1 MIHKSYLVED
11 NIDAIQNKLVL
22 IYGENIGLINDLKV
36 KIIKKHKGNKILRF
50 YQEDLFNNQDK
61 IYDEINNN
69 SLFEDK
75 KIIFIDNVNDK
86 ILSLIEDVL
95 TKLNNN
101 FIYLFSDLLEKKSKL
116 RNFFEK
122 RKELDIVPCYNDKE
136 ITLEKIIRKKLI
148 GCSGLTKTSIDI
160 IIENCTHDRNKIN
173 NEINKIKTYFYNKPI
188 NIEDVIK
195 LINFREN
202 EDFSE
207 IRDTSISG
215 KKNETNNLLGSTNI
229 QPDKTF
235 YYLSLMNL
243 RFIKLIT
250 VLQNKESLEK
260 SINNLKPPIF
270 WKDKPIF
277 INQAKLWDIRK
288 LKLALKNSYE
298 VEIKLKANSDLNK
311 SILLKK
317 YILDI
322 CNLAS
327 AA

>member
-1 MIHKSYLVED
+1 MIHKSYLVEN
-11 NIDAIQNKLVL
+11 NIDALQNKLVL
-22 IYGENIGLINDLKV
+22 IYGENIGLINDLKAR
-36 KIIKKHKGNKILRF
+36 IIEKHKRNKILRF
-50 YQEDLFNNQDK
+50 NQEDVLHNRDI
-61 IYDEINNN
+61 IYNEINNN

-86 ILSLIEDVL
+86 ILILIEDIFE
-95 TKLNNN
+95 KLNDE
-101 FIYLFSDLLEKKSKL
+101 FIYLFSNLLEKKSKL

-122 RKELDIVPCYNDKE
+122 KKELDVVPCYSDNE
-136 ITLEKIIRKKLI
+136 ITLEKIIRNKLN
-148 GCSGLTKTSIDI
+148 GYSGLTKTFINI
-160 IIENCTHDRNKIN
+160 IIQNCSHDRNKIN

-195 LINFREN
+195 LINLEEN

-215 KKNETNNLLGSTNI
+215 KKTETNNLLGSTDI

-243 RFIKLIT
+243 RFIKLMT
-250 VLQNKESLEK
+250 VLQTTENLEK
-260 SINNLKPPIF
+260 SINSLKPPIF

-277 INQAKLWDIRK
+277 INQARLWNIKKLN
-288 LKLALKNSYE
+288 LALKNSYE
-298 VEIKLKANSDLNK
+298 VEIKLKTNSNLNK
-311 SILLKK
+311 SIILKK

-322 CNLAS
+322 CNLAN